1 MLRVLARETTCARH
15 VIQRCTL
22 TQALRSNCRRQQS
35 GGVSVLGP
43 DSHFVLPPH
52 TSTRIVSNRNRRQVI
67 RNAGGPAGGI
77 TRSKNSK
84 GKEVSISPCMLRE
97 MVLAA
102 WRTTLQLVFNCALMA
117 GFLMTHIAV
126 QVDTPGK
133 KLLVGVAIGYLALVL
148 LVPTVNVFVQVTA
161 CPIHA
166 VHAKLEMVKLNVTPP
181 HGVNLN
187 IHPAVLQAFARGVG
201 PFISNITEP
210 DFLQAVSLVAIH
222 IANLIIIMVHA
233 THACIYDTAK

>member
-1 MLRVLARETTCARH
+1 
-15 VIQRCTL
+15 
-22 TQALRSNCRRQQS
+22 
-35 GGVSVLGP
+35 VLGP

-102 WRTTLQLVFNCALMA
+102 WRETLQLGFDFALMME
-117 GFLMTHIAV
+117 GILMTHTAV

-148 LVPTVNVFVQVTA
+148 LVPTVNVFVQVTI
-161 CPIHA
+161 CCIHA
-166 VHAKLEMVKLNVTPP
+166 VHLKSEMVKLNVIPP
-181 HGVNLN
+181 HNVNLN
-187 IHPAVLQAFARGVG
+187 IHPAALQAFARGVG

-210 DFLQAVSLVAIH
+210 DFLQAVSLFAVHTTSMIS
-222 IANLIIIMVHA
+222 IMVHA
-233 THACIYDTAK
+233 IHACIYNAANQNHLWGSKSQQ